1 MTAHKNTCA
10 ARFSESTLSCTKIEH
25 LIFLEFLFIK
35 NKISKYSSAILLLTG
50 MCLCRQKQKKNTNQ
64 KILKILKPMTLGLPS
79 LVESLNLIITIDIIA
94 LALKNA
100 LKCFAK
106 S

>member
-10 ARFSESTLSCTKIEH
+10 ARFSESALSCTKIEH

-50 MCLCRQKQKKNTNQ
+50 MFLCRQKQKKHKSKNF
-64 KILKILKPMTLGLPS
+64 
-79 LVESLNLIITIDIIA
+79 ENLETQDF
-94 LALKNA
+94 K
-100 LKCFAK
+100 FAK
-106 S
+106 SLRESCLNYKYRYYCFSVEKML